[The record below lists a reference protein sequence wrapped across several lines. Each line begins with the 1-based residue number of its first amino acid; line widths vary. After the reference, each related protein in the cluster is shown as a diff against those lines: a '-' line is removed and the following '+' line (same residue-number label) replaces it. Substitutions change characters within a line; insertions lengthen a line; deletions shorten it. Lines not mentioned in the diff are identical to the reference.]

1 MDPMHGWIN
10 GLLTFQRTTEPIIR
24 DLQARV
30 THIEEAIG
38 PAESRVRGLGA
49 RLRVLEER
57 LEPPGAGAGAGAAPS
72 LLQRLVSRLPPP
84 PSRIPAPGGAA
95 AAAAPRRIDGGIRRR
110 RTRRR
115 HH

>member
-30 THIEEAIG
+30 TRIEDVIG
-38 PAESRVRGLGA
+38 PAEERVRGLGA

-57 LEPPGAGAGAGAAPS
+57 LPAP
-72 LLQRLVSRLPPP
+72 
-84 PSRIPAPGGAA
+84 PGGAA
-95 AAAAPRRIDGGIRRR
+95 AAAAAPAPLRIDGGIRRR

-115 HH
+115 RH

>member
-30 THIEEAIG
+30 TRIEDVIG
-38 PAESRVRGLGA
+38 PAEERVRGLGA

-57 LEPPGAGAGAGAAPS
+57 LSAPP
-72 LLQRLVSRLPPP
+72 
-84 PSRIPAPGGAA
+84 GAA
-95 AAAAPRRIDGGIRRR
+95 AAAPLRIDGGIRRR

-115 HH
+115 RH